1 MPLKLEINTTE
12 PDEMYEI
19 ITSMH
24 DGLTRAD
31 SERANAKLI
40 LLLANQ
46 VGDVA
51 VLRHAAEIARENVIA
66 SKSPGS

>member
-51 VLRHAAEIARENVIA
+51 VLRQAAEIARENVIA

>member
-1 MPLKLEINTTE
+1 MPLKLEINTTQ

-51 VLRHAAEIARENVIA
+51 VLRQAAEIARENVIA